1 MDNNEFK
8 MLVEKA
14 IMGDKESLAKV
25 IEMYMPSI
33 KKASIDYYTKEIDE
47 ECVSVII
54 EKLYKEIRNFKN
66 I

>member
-14 IMGDKESLAKV
+14 IMGDKDSLAKV

-33 KKASIDYYTKEIDE
+33 KKASIDYSTKEIDE